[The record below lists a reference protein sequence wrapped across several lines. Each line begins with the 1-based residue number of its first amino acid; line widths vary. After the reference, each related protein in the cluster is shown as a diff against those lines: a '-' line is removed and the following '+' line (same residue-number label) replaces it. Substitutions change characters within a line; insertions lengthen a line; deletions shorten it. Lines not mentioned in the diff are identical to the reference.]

1 MKKIYLLTLILA
13 IFASCSTTSDVV
25 SNKRIQKRKYTKGF
39 NIKSHNNNHILASKD
54 QSISVFSSEESIENN
69 DNTNSDLVFA
79 SKEGVI
85 IEQSIANQ
93 TLRTELKNLNSLLI
107 NEKKSTKT
115 NKAIDP
121 VLLKDLKKEYKAI
134 KKESKENTNNV
145 YSADSEVEE
154 PKVHWAALTGM
165 ICGILGLLVTP
176 FLFATLGVI
185 FGGIGLSKIKK
196 NPEKYKGKGMAI
208 TGLVTGI
215 VAIVVVWAVIGLLL
229 AVA

>member
-39 NIKSHNNNHILASKD
+39 NIKSLNNNNHNLALKD
-54 QSISVFSSEESIENN
+54 QTSSVFNSEVSVENN
-69 DNTNSDLVFA
+69 DNTNTDLVFA

-85 IEQSIANQ
+85 IEQSIASQ

-134 KKESKENTNNV
+134 KKEVKESFKTIV
-145 YSADSEVEE
+145 KSGKKE
-154 PKVHWAALTGM
+154 PVSGTEKTVALVLLILVGALGVHKFYLGQIGPGILYLLTG
-165 ICGILGLLVTP
+165 GLC
-176 FLFATLGVI
+176 
-185 FGGIGLSKIKK
+185 GIGLIIDLIKLLTDTY
-196 NPEKYKGKGMAI
+196 EK
-208 TGLVTGI
+208 
-215 VAIVVVWAVIGLLL
+215 
-229 AVA
+229 